1 VAPSLIDAV
10 APAFA
15 DDLADRNLADL
26 QTILGL
32 PADAGGEDGHL
43 ATAIPCPYRFE
54 HDGVVALDQR
64 RFPGAVIEVT
74 CQSATAVATAIRDG
88 LVQGA
93 GSIAAFGSHGLAC
106 SVALWAGREE
116 AEDGAWESHLAAV
129 ATTAQLLE
137 AVESDAALIGDAAPW
152 VAPLRSAL
160 DRMVALARTW
170 AAKHANPTSSA
181 SADLADALR
190 AEANLIAAEELV
202 RLVQVV
208 AAGLDLLRVQAAEL
222 GPRKRLR
229 VLVHG
234 PVGGLAFGPLGTA
247 ASALHAAVGVG
258 LPVHV
263 WVAQGRAPLIGVR
276 TAWELAQSGVGHG
289 VVPDSSVAG
298 LVGSHKVDIV
308 LLGALGVT
316 STGAVLDEPGAYGIA
331 DAAARGSIPVYVFAP
346 GSTMM
351 EWHEARRAEDFDVT
365 PAEVVSGFVTEAGIL
380 RPPFEQSLA
389 PLAIHRPLGDMAAS
403 ARDPAS

>member
-1 VAPSLIDAV
+1 MERGNPTS
-10 APAFA
+10 P
-15 DDLADRNLADL
+15 R
-26 QTILGL
+26 L
-32 PADAGGEDGHL
+32 PPRH
-43 ATAIPCPYRFE
+43 R
-54 HDGVVALDQR
+54 
-64 RFPGAVIEVT
+64 
-74 CQSATAVATAIRDG
+74 
-88 LVQGA
+88 
-93 GSIAAFGSHGLAC
+93 
-106 SVALWAGREE
+106 
-116 AEDGAWESHLAAV
+116 
-129 ATTAQLLE
+129 LLE
-137 AVESDAALIGDAAPW
+137 AVETEAALICDAAPW
-152 VAPLRSAL
+152 VAPLRSAI
-160 DRMVALARTW
+160 DRMVALARAW
-170 AAKHANPTSSA
+170 AVKHANPTSSA
-181 SADLADALR
+181 AADLADTLR

-208 AAGLDLLRVQAAEL
+208 ATGLDLLRAQAAGL

-234 PVGGLAFGPLGTA
+234 PIGGLAFGPLGTA

-298 LVGSHKVDIV
+298 LVASRKVDLL

-316 STGAVLDEPGAYGIA
+316 STGAVIDEPGAYGIA
-331 DAAARGSIPVYVFAP
+331 DAAARGSVPVYVFAP

-351 EWHEARRAEDFDVT
+351 EWHEARRADDFDVT
-365 PAEVVSGFVTEAGIL
+365 PAEVVSGFVTEVGIL

-389 PLAIHRPLGDMAAS
+389 PLAIRRSLGEMKESTRESAS
-403 ARDPAS
+403 